1 LTVAGGSPP
10 DEKRS
15 LRAELIAA
23 RARMSVDERARR
35 SEAIAAAVAENA
47 GFRAARTVAVYA
59 PLGAEVDALPIARRA
74 AARGACVVFPRVV
87 AGTRR
92 LEFARCDPAA
102 LVPGPLGIL
111 QPPPAAS
118 AVALAGIDCVV
129 VPGIGF
135 SADGHRLGRG
145 GGYYDATLAAMPRAR
160 RIAVAFEVQVVAAL
174 PREPHDAPLD
184 ALVTE
189 TRRLE
194 FRRDP
199 D

>member
-1 LTVAGGSPP
+1 
-10 DEKRS
+10 
-15 LRAELIAA
+15 
-23 RARMSVDERARR
+23 MSVDERARR

-74 AARGACVVFPRVV
+74 AERGARVVFPRVV
-87 AGTRR
+87 AGARR
-92 LEFARCDPAA
+92 LDFAACDPAA

-111 QPPPAAS
+111 QPPPAAP
-118 AVALAGIDCVV
+118 AVELAGIDCVV

-145 GGYYDATLAAMPRAR
+145 GGYYDVTLAAMPRAR
-160 RIAVAFEVQVVAAL
+160 RIAVAFDVQVVAAL